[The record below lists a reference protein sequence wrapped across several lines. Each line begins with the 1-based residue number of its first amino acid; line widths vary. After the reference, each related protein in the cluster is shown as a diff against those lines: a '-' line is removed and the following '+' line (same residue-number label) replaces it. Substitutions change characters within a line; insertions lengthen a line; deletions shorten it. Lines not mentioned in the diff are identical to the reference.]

1 MYRAVFLCAVPKSK
15 STSQRVLN
23 KAAFEGMTG
32 VESRSALIRKTSNNN
47 THHNTTRSNTKQTN
61 KQTKVIV
68 FNYELY
74 ICLGDRAVVLLW
86 IQPYTTQN
94 SSAAGLQ
101 ATAYTGP
108 FLSEGRG
115 GVGRGGV
122 GHKREKGEG

>member
-1 MYRAVFLCAVPKSK
+1 M
-15 STSQRVLN
+15 LN
-23 KAAFEGMTG
+23 RAAFEGMTG
-32 VESRSALIRKTSNNN
+32 LESRSALIRETSNNN
-47 THHNTTRSNTKQTN
+47 THHNTTRSNTKQTNKQTN

-74 ICLGDRAVVLLW
+74 ICLGDRAVVLPW

-108 FLSEGRG
+108 FLSEGRR